1 MATRH
6 WGILGDKFDIAMLI
20 LPYSSTLNLAHRP
33 IVTYVMM
40 GLCTAVFLLQM
51 SSNLTGSLVYWSDSW
66 NPLTMI
72 SSSLAHAGPLHL
84 LGNLI
89 FFFAFAPALEIVIA
103 NTRQYLSCMLLIVVV
118 TSVLYSLFLLGADP
132 PRASLGFSGVVA
144 GMMGLSAYLMPRA
157 RIKVF
162 FWYWIAWK
170 TFAVQSWVV
179 AAYFIGFDVWVMFSD
194 SPFASG
200 INLIAHVFGAA
211 TGYLFGYI
219 WLKERRKEVA
229 EELEE
234 ELKAVDV
241 GIKHGKERESTYRHN
256 KVLDERQAAKEAT
269 RNYDRFMNDLYRQ
282 VNSNRDSEAIA
293 LMLSRFDDHTPIQEL
308 EAAFQR
314 ISEWGPSRT
323 LLCLGRMIIDR
334 LDYEKRYG
342 RAIAFI
348 EKCQAVSPGFL
359 LPDMN
364 RTRFYEQTCRDAGR
378 TEAAKNLRLNNEFT
392 LPSSGVTWD

>member
-1 MATRH
+1 
-6 WGILGDKFDIAMLI
+6 MLI

-51 SSNLTGSLVYWSDSW
+51 SSNITESLVYWSDSW

-72 SSSLAHAGPLHL
+72 TSSLAHAGPMHL

-103 NTRQYLSCMLLIVVV
+103 NTRRFLGCMLLIVAV
-118 TSVLYSLFLLGADP
+118 TSLLFSVFLLGSDP

-194 SPFASG
+194 SPFSSG
-200 INLIAHVFGAA
+200 INLVAHVFGAA

-219 WLKERRKEVA
+219 WLKERREEVA

-234 ELKAVDV
+234 ELMAVEV

-256 KVLDERQAAKEAT
+256 KVLDERQATKEAT
-269 RNYDRFMNDLYRQ
+269 RDYDRFMSDLYRQ
-282 VNSNRDSEAIA
+282 VSSNRDSEAIA
-293 LMLSRFDDHTPIQEL
+293 MMMIRFDERTPVPEL

-342 RAIAFI
+342 RAIAII

-359 LPDMN
+359 LPDMQ
-364 RTRFYEQTCRDAGR
+364 RTRFYEQACRDAGR
-378 TEAAKNLRLNNEFT
+378 LETAKNLRLKNEFT
-392 LPSSGVTWD
+392 VPTGGGVTWD